1 MTKKNAVK
9 ERAKR
14 GRGRP
19 STGRMQV
26 ALKLLPAT
34 NKALARA
41 AKLTKTTK
49 SEFADRAILE
59 RIAKMRGVTC
69 TSNRQSKAR
78 CS

>member
-1 MTKKNAVK
+1 MTKRNAGK
-9 ERAKR
+9 SKLKR

-49 SEFADRAILE
+49 SEFAEVAILE
-59 RIAKMRGVTC
+59 RIARIRK
-69 TSNRQSKAR
+69 
-78 CS
+78 

>member
-1 MTKKNAVK
+1 MTKKNAGKSKV
-9 ERAKR
+9 KR

-41 AKLTKTTK
+41 ASRAKTTK
-49 SEFADRAILE
+49 SQFAELAILE
-59 RIAKMRGVTC
+59 RIARMR
-69 TSNRQSKAR
+69 K
-78 CS
+78 